1 MKNEKIKK
9 AITVIKPILNK
20 TLMYC
25 VIGIAIVSSFFL
37 GRFSE
42 NYKSLNEEINV
53 VKVKKEQV
61 NIAVDEN
68 NHLIIIDNKTG
79 NYTIY
84 QDSIGHTI
92 FKLYAR
98 NIWTDHTSDDK

>member
-1 MKNEKIKK
+1 MKQKLKNAVLVTKPFFRKVLAVVI
-9 AITVIKPILNK
+9 ITL
-20 TLMYC
+20 
-25 VIGIAIVSSFFL
+25 AIVSSFII
-37 GRFSE
+37 GRHYDKIGNDE
-42 NYKSLNEEINV
+42 EEITNV

-79 NYTIY
+79 DYTIY

-98 NIWTDHTSDDK
+98 NIWSGQSDD